1 MTYKN
6 YNDYINILKT
16 LAEKVIVT
24 NFDAED
30 MSHDTSFDIWLEK
43 LDKIKISN
51 FNKLIFV
58 GNGGS
63 AGIASHCATD
73 YTKNGN
79 IRSTSLNDSSM
90 LTCL

>member
-43 LDKIKISN
+43 LNKIKISN
-51 FNKLIFV
+51 FNKLVFV
-58 GNGGS
+58 MVVVLELL
-63 AGIASHCATD
+63 AIAQPTIQKMGISD
-73 YTKNGN
+73 QPP
-79 IRSTSLNDSSM
+79 
-90 LTCL
+90 